1 MGGRERRGIMSKT
14 HAGELSRFVAEA
26 RWDDVPARTV
36 AKARRHVLDT
46 LGAALAG
53 SVSTEA
59 RIARAA
65 LSASG
70 GAGSAP
76 AWGTRERLPPRDAAL
91 ANGIAAHAFE
101 LDDTGGCDHSGA
113 VVLPAA
119 IAACALAPRAP
130 DGREFLLAVILGYDV
145 GRRVLEAFGGYKPH
159 NAAGWHS
166 TGTCGVFGAAAA
178 AARILGL
185 DAIATRSALG
195 IAASCASGLWAFI
208 HDGAMTK
215 RLHAGRAAEG
225 GLSAAI
231 LAGAGMTGPARV
243 FDDAWGGFLKSHA
256 HAPLDADA
264 LVRDLGSSW
273 RMDIAAIKPYA
284 SCRDTHSAVDAVGRI
299 LEREALAAEAIE
311 RVEVRAN
318 DFLAGMV
325 GGRDVAT
332 LPAAQMSLPYAV
344 SARLVLGSA
353 GLSSYSEAC
362 RSDARVLAM
371 LERVVVVRDPGV
383 QGSDRSSVAIHLRDG
398 RRLEEATRTPL
409 GAPTNPLA
417 DADLLAKFRELAGM
431 ALAPHEAEALASRV
445 LELDGCPDAGILASM
460 LVPGAA

>member
-1 MGGRERRGIMSKT
+1 MSGT
-14 HAGELSRFVAEA
+14 HARELSRFVAEA
-26 RWDDVPARTV
+26 AWRDLPDQTI

-53 SVSTEA
+53 SASSEA

-65 LSASG
+65 LAASG

-76 AWGTRERLPPRDAAL
+76 AWGTRERLAPRDAAL

-166 TGTCGVFGAAAA
+166 TGTCGAFGAAAA

-185 DAIATRSALG
+185 DARATLSALG
-195 IAASCASGLWAFI
+195 IAASCASGTWAFI

-215 RLHAGRAAEG
+215 RFHAGRAAEG

-231 LAGAGMTGPARV
+231 LAGAGMTGPAGV
-243 FDDAWGGFLKSHA
+243 FDDDWGGFLRTHA

-264 LVRDLGSSW
+264 LVRDLGRAW

-284 SCRDTHSAVDAVGRI
+284 SCRDTHSAVDAIGRI
-299 LEREALAAEAIE
+299 LAREAIPAEAIE

-325 GGRDVAT
+325 GGRDIAT

-353 GLSSYSEAC
+353 GLSSYSEAS

-371 LERVVVVRDPGV
+371 LDRVIVVRDPSV
-383 QGSDRSSVAIHLRDG
+383 PGSDRSSVTIRLRDG
-398 RRLEEATRTPL
+398 RRVEEATRTPL
-409 GAPTNPLA
+409 GAPSNPLA

-431 ALAPHEAEALASRV
+431 ALSPREADALEARILG
-445 LELDGCPDAGILASM
+445 LDACPDARVLASM
-460 LVPGAA
+460 LVPGVA